1 LSWVETQKRSAMD
14 EVKISK
20 FMSLVLR
27 HEPQALGVTL
37 DQNGW
42 TDFGVFAEKMN
53 SKFDV
58 SEAELKRLIATN
70 PKQRFILEN
79 GRVRANQGH
88 SLNVDLALEATTPPD
103 VLFHGTTQSAWAS
116 IKTQGLLKQDRQHVH
131 LSKDVETA
139 EIVAKRRKGP
149 WIILAVDAKTMHTT
163 QQFFLSANAVWLVES
178 VPQEHIR
185 IQKELGTL

>member
-1 LSWVETQKRSAMD
+1 MD

-42 TDFGVFAEKMN
+42 TDFGVFAEKMKG
-53 SKFDV
+53 KFGT
-58 SEAELKRLIATN
+58 SEADLRRLISTN

-88 SLNVDLALEATTPPD
+88 SLDVDLALEATMPPD
-103 VLFHGTTQSAWAS
+103 VLFHGTTLSAWVS

-163 QQFFLSANAVWLVES
+163 QQFFLSANAVWLVDN
-178 VPQEHIR
+178 VPPEHIK
-185 IQKELGTL
+185 IQKEWGTS

>member
-1 LSWVETQKRSAMD
+1 MD

-42 TDFGVFAEKMN
+42 TDFVDFAAKM
-53 SKFDV
+53 KARFGI
-58 SEAELKRLIATN
+58 SEADLRELIATN
-70 PKQRFILEN
+70 PKRRFILEEGN
-79 GRVRANQGH
+79 VRANQGH
-88 SLNVDLALEATTPPD
+88 SLDVDLALEATTPPD

-131 LSKDVETA
+131 LSNDVETA
-139 EIVAKRRKGP
+139 EIVAKRRKAP
-149 WIILAVDAKTMHTT
+149 WTILAINAKTMNATHK
-163 QQFFLSANAVWLVES
+163 FFLSANAVWLVDS
-178 VPQEHIR
+178 VPPEHIT
-185 IQKELGTL
+185 IQKDWGTS